1 MEFNETIKKRRSCYD
16 LGPLTAEKQ
25 KLVPQI
31 LQDCLLNA
39 PSPFNGQSARIILL
53 ENENHKQFWD
63 IVLNVLS
70 KKVPPE
76 NFEPVKQKNDTFA
89 KASGTILYFEDLLVT
104 ENLQKQY
111 PAYAVNFPIWAAQSN
126 GMLQFSVWCA
136 LAGQSI
142 GASLQHYNPIIDA
155 DVRTAFKISATW
167 RLIAQM
173 PFGEILSAPQDK
185 TFEPLEKRFK
195 ILS

>member
-1 MEFNETIKKRRSCYD
+1 MEFIETIKKRRSCYN

-31 LQDCLLNA
+31 IKDCLLVA
-39 PSPFNGQSARIILL
+39 PTPFNSQSARVILL
-53 ENENHKQFWD
+53 ENKNHKKLWD
-63 IVLNVLS
+63 IVLSVLS

-76 NFEPVKQKNDTFA
+76 NFTPVKEKIGTFA
-89 KASGTILYFEDLLVT
+89 KASGTILYFEDTLVT

-111 PAYAVNFPIWAAQSN
+111 PAYAVNFPIWAAQAN
-126 GMLQFSVWCA
+126 GMLQFSIWCA
-136 LAGQSI
+136 LAGQNI
-142 GASLQHYNPIIDA
+142 GANLQHYNPIIDA
-155 DVRTAFKISATW
+155 DVRTAFKVPAAW

-185 TFEPLEKRFK
+185 AFEPLEKRLK

>member
-16 LGPLTAEKQ
+16 LGPLPAEKQ

-31 LQDCLLNA
+31 IKDCLLVA
-39 PSPFNGQSARIILL
+39 PTPFNSQSARVILL
-53 ENENHKQFWD
+53 ENKNHKRLWD
-63 IVLNVLS
+63 IVLSVLS

-76 NFEPVKQKNDTFA
+76 NFTTVKEKIGTFA
-89 KASGTILYFEDLLVT
+89 KASGTILYFEDLLIT

-111 PAYAVNFPIWAAQSN
+111 PAYAVNFPIWAAQAN
-126 GMLQFSVWCA
+126 GMLQFSIWCA
-136 LAGQSI
+136 LAGVGI
-142 GASLQHYNPIIDA
+142 GASLQHYNPIIDTE
-155 DVRTAFKISATW
+155 VRSTFKIPATW

>member
-1 MEFNETIKKRRSCYD
+1 MEFNETIKKRRSCYH
-16 LGPLTAEKQ
+16 LGALSAEKQ

-31 LQDCLLNA
+31 IKDCLLVA
-39 PSPFNGQSARIILL
+39 PTPFNSQSARLILL
-53 ENENHKQFWD
+53 ENKNHKKLWD

-70 KKVPPE
+70 KKVLPE
-76 NFEPVKQKNDTFA
+76 NFAPVKEKIATFA
-89 KASGTILYFEDLLVT
+89 AASGTILYFEDTVVT

-111 PAYAVNFPIWAAQSN
+111 PAYAINFPIWAAQAN
-126 GMLQFSVWCA
+126 GMLQFSIWSA
-136 LAGQSI
+136 LAGVGI

-155 DVRTAFKISATW
+155 DVRSTFKVPATW

-195 ILS
+195 ILN

>member
-16 LGPLTAEKQ
+16 LGPLSAEKQ

-31 LQDCLLNA
+31 IKDCLLVA
-39 PSPFNGQSARIILL
+39 PTPFNSQSARVILL
-53 ENENHKQFWD
+53 ENKNHKKLWD
-63 IVLNVLS
+63 IVLSVLS

-76 NFEPVKQKNDTFA
+76 NFTTVKEKIGTFA
-89 KASGTILYFEDLLVT
+89 KASGTILYFEDLLIT

-111 PAYAVNFPIWAAQSN
+111 PTYAVNFPIWAAQAN
-126 GMLQFSVWCA
+126 GMLQFSIWCA
-136 LAGQSI
+136 LAGVGI

-155 DVRTAFKISATW
+155 DVRTAFKVPATW

-173 PFGEILSAPQDK
+173 PFGEILSTPQDK

>member
-1 MEFNETIKKRRSCYD
+1 M
-16 LGPLTAEKQ
+16 
-25 KLVPQI
+25 
-31 LQDCLLNA
+31 
-39 PSPFNGQSARIILL
+39 L
-53 ENENHKQFWD
+53 ENKNHKKLWD
-63 IVLNVLS
+63 IVLDVLS

-76 NFEPVKQKNDTFA
+76 NFTTVKEKIGTFA

-126 GMLQFSVWCA
+126 GMLQFSIWCA
-136 LAGQSI
+136 LAGQNI
-142 GASLQHYNPIIDA
+142 GASLQHYNPIIDT
-155 DVRTAFKISATW
+155 DVRNAFKVPATW

-195 ILS
+195 VLS

>member
-1 MEFNETIKKRRSCYD
+1 MEFNETIKKRRSCYH
-16 LGPLTAEKQ
+16 LGVLSAEKQ

-31 LQDCLLNA
+31 IKDCLLVA
-39 PSPFNGQSARIILL
+39 PTPFNSQSARVILL
-53 ENENHKQFWD
+53 ENKNHKKLWN
-63 IVLNVLS
+63 IVLNTLQ
-70 KKVPPE
+70 KKIQPE
-76 NFEPVKQKNDTFA
+76 NFAPDQEKIATFA
-89 KASGTILYFEDLLVT
+89 AASGTILYFEDTVVT

-111 PAYAVNFPIWAAQSN
+111 PAYAVNFPIWAAQAN
-126 GMLQFSVWCA
+126 GMLQFSIWSA
-136 LAGQSI
+136 LAGVGI

-155 DVRTAFKISATW
+155 DVRSTFKVPATW

-195 ILS
+195 ILN

>member
-1 MEFNETIKKRRSCYD
+1 MEFNETIKTRRSCYN
-16 LGPLTAEKQ
+16 LGPLSAEKQ

-31 LQDCLLNA
+31 LEHCILNA
-39 PSPFNGQSARIILL
+39 PTPFNSQSARIILL
-53 ENENHKQFWD
+53 ENKNHKKLWN
-63 IVLNVLS
+63 IVLNTLQ

-76 NFEPVKQKNDTFA
+76 NFAPVKEKIATFA
-89 KASGTILYFEDLLVT
+89 AASGTILYFEDTIVT

-126 GMLQFSVWCA
+126 GMLQFSVWCS
-136 LAGQSI
+136 LAGVNI

-155 DVRTAFKISATW
+155 EVRTTFKIPATW

-173 PFGEILSAPQDK
+173 PFGEILSAPRDK
-185 TFEPLEKRFK
+185 TFEPLEKRLK

>member
-1 MEFNETIKKRRSCYD
+1 MEFFDTIKKRRSCYD
-16 LGPLTAEKQ
+16 LGQLTTEKQ

-31 LQDCLLNA
+31 IKNCILVA
-39 PSPFNGQSARIILL
+39 PTPFNSQSARVILL
-53 ENENHKQFWD
+53 ENKNHKKLWG
-63 IVLNVLS
+63 IVLSVLS

-76 NFEPVKQKNDTFA
+76 HFTPVKQKIDTFA
-89 KASGTILYFEDLLVT
+89 AASGTILYFEDTLVT

-126 GMLQFSVWCA
+126 GMLQFSIWCA
-136 LAGQSI
+136 LAAQNI
-142 GASLQHYNPIIDA
+142 GANLQHYNPIIDT
-155 DVRTAFKISATW
+155 DVRTAFKVPATW

-173 PFGEILSAPQDK
+173 PFGEVLSAPQDK

>member
-16 LGPLTAEKQ
+16 LGILTKGKQ

-31 LQDCLLNA
+31 IKDCLLAA
-39 PSPFNGQSARIILL
+39 PTPFNSQSARVILL
-53 ENENHKQFWD
+53 ENKNHKKLWD
-63 IVLNVLS
+63 IVLSVLS

-76 NFEPVKQKNDTFA
+76 NFTTVKEKIGNFA

-111 PAYAVNFPIWAAQSN
+111 PAYAVNFPIWAAQAN

-136 LAGQSI
+136 LAGADI
-142 GASLQHYNPIIDA
+142 GANLQHYNPIIDA
-155 DVRTAFKISATW
+155 EVRETFKIPATW

>member
-16 LGPLTAEKQ
+16 LGPLPAEKQ
-25 KLVPQI
+25 KQVPQI
-31 LQDCLLNA
+31 IKDCLLVA
-39 PSPFNGQSARIILL
+39 PTPFNSQSARVILL
-53 ENENHKQFWD
+53 ENKNHKKLWN
-63 IVLNVLS
+63 IVLNTLQ
-70 KKVPPE
+70 KKVLPE
-76 NFEPVKQKNDTFA
+76 NFAPVKEKIATFSA
-89 KASGTILYFEDLLVT
+89 ASGTILYFEDTVVT

-111 PAYAVNFPIWAAQSN
+111 PTYAVNFPIWAAQAN

-136 LAGQSI
+136 LAGESI

-155 DVRTAFKISATW
+155 EVRETFKIPATW

-173 PFGEILSAPQDK
+173 PFGEILSTPQDK
-185 TFEPLEKRFK
+185 TFEPLEKLFK